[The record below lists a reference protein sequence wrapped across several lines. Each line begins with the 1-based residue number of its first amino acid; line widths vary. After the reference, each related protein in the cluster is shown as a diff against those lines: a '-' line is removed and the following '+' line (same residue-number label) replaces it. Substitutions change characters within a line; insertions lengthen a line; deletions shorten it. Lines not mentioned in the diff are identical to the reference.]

1 MNYKLYQ
8 PVWVAIPDS
17 QAPAVGVVL
26 KPGQHGCLVAVPE
39 SPNLRAQWVAPA
51 DALAPVTGA
60 ELAAQPEWVR
70 ARIQRLVVTAE
81 RTARQ
86 EVG

>member
-8 PVWVAIPDS
+8 PVWVAFPDS
-17 QAPAVGVVL
+17 QAPVIGVVL
-26 KPGQHGCLVAVPE
+26 KPGQHGCIVAAPATE
-39 SPNLRAQWVAPA
+39 NSYSRWVAPS
-51 DALAPVTGA
+51 DALAPATDE
-60 ELAAQPEWVR
+60 ELAAQPDWVR
-70 ARIQRLVVTAE
+70 AHVQHQVVTAE